1 MTNKATVEDAVS
13 IAARAHRGQK
23 DKAGAPYLLHPLR
36 MMLRMETEAAM
47 MAAVLHDVVED
58 TEWTFE
64 RLREAGFSE
73 EVLEAVDCLTHRE
86 GESYEEFVERVRTN
100 PIARRVKIADLEDNM
115 NVRRMK
121 QLGPKELER
130 MEKYHRAWRVLTGE
144 GGT

>member
-1 MTNKATVEDAVS
+1 MTNMATVEDAVA
-13 IAARAHRGQK
+13 IAARAHRGQQ

-58 TEWTFE
+58 TEWTLA
-64 RLREAGFSE
+64 RLREAGFTE

-86 GESYEEFVERVRTN
+86 GESYQEFVERVRTN
-100 PIARRVKIADLEDNM
+100 PIARQVKIADLEDNM
-115 NVRRMK
+115 NVRRMN

-130 MEKYHRAWRVLTGE
+130 LEKYHRAWRVLTGA
-144 GGT
+144 GGI